1 MKHARAWK
9 RSACVKASEVDPGRA
24 QHRLVDLARHIGRE
38 EHDQPVR
45 SAAEQPVHAVE
56 QVRER
61 SEPRFGAVMGLA
73 RVLEQAVHILERDE
87 AAIQLRGAHE
97 SGSDVNG
104 MMAAFG
110 PKCEAAVVMTDVLPQ
125 PAGPL

>member
-56 QVRER
+56 QVREH

-73 RVLEQAVHILERDE
+73 RVLEQAVHILECDE
-87 AAIQLRGAHE
+87 AAKRAHE
-97 SGSDVNG
+97 SLGQGVVGELGRERNDGDV
-104 MMAAFG
+104 
-110 PKCEAAVVMTDVLPQ
+110 Q
-125 PAGPL
+125 